1 MTIIPLPA
9 FRDNYIWL
17 MHDGRHA
24 LVVDPGDA
32 QPVID
37 HLEREQLQLAAIL
50 ITHHHADHVGGLRSL
65 LAHAPVPV
73 FGPAHEDID
82 GVDHR
87 LVEGDREH
95 IAPMNLDFDVL
106 DIPAHTAGHIA
117 FVTPDGADTNNPI
130 TSTIEVYAI
139 NRLMDCHAFPAAAA
153 RIRALFASQAAINGI
168 HRNLLRCD
176 LAFCCMLLDDTDAA
190 KQELDEPLRKFMQ
203 SMKRFPSVLRTQY
216 AEALLLNR
224 DPAKADAILAK
235 FDRMAK
241 KYPYE
246 SDIASERELIQ
257 AAQEKH
263 AQNKT

>member
-50 ITHHHADHVGGLRSL
+50 ITHHHADHVGGLRTL
-65 LAHAPVPV
+65 LARAPVPV

-87 LVEGDREH
+87 LVEGDRVH

-117 FVTPDGADTNNPI
+117 FVTPGGAARVLFCGDTLFSAGCGRLFEGSPSQLASSLAKLAALPDDTQVYCTHEYTLSNLAFAHAAEPDNPARDAYAARCKALRAANQP
-130 TSTIEVYAI
+130 TLPSTIGLEKAI
-139 NRLMDCHAFPAAAA
+139 NPFLRSEQP
-153 RIRALFASQAAINGI
+153 GI
-168 HRNLLRCD
+168 H
-176 LAFCCMLLDDTDAA
+176 
-190 KQELDEPLRKFMQ
+190 
-203 SMKRFPSVLRTQY
+203 
-216 AEALLLNR
+216 
-224 DPAKADAILAK
+224 DAIAAHHGTRPANALECLAALRAWK
-235 FDRMAK
+235 DNF
-241 KYPYE
+241 
-246 SDIASERELIQ
+246 
-257 AAQEKH
+257 
-263 AQNKT
+263 

>member
-87 LVEGDREH
+87 LVEGDRVH

-117 FVTPDGADTNNPI
+117 FVTPGGAARVLFCGDTLFSAGCGRLFEGSPSQLASSLAKLAALPDDTQVYCTHEYTLSNLAFAHAAEPHNPARDAYAAHCKALRAANQPTLPSNI
-130 TSTIEVYAI
+130 GLEKAI
-139 NRLMDCHAFPAAAA
+139 NPFLRSEQP
-153 RIRALFASQAAINGI
+153 GI
-168 HRNLLRCD
+168 H
-176 LAFCCMLLDDTDAA
+176 
-190 KQELDEPLRKFMQ
+190 
-203 SMKRFPSVLRTQY
+203 
-216 AEALLLNR
+216 
-224 DPAKADAILAK
+224 DAI
-235 FDRMAK
+235 
-241 KYPYE
+241 
-246 SDIASERELIQ
+246 
-257 AAQEKH
+257 AAHHGTRPANALECLTALRAWKD
-263 AQNKT
+263 NF

>member
-117 FVTPDGADTNNPI
+117 FVTPGGAARVLFCGDTLFSAGCGRLFEGSPSQLASSLAKLAALPDDTQVYCTHEYTLSNLAFAHAAEPHNPARDAYAARCKALRAANQP
-130 TSTIEVYAI
+130 TLPSTIGLEKAI
-139 NRLMDCHAFPAAAA
+139 NPFLRSEQP
-153 RIRALFASQAAINGI
+153 GI
-168 HRNLLRCD
+168 H
-176 LAFCCMLLDDTDAA
+176 
-190 KQELDEPLRKFMQ
+190 
-203 SMKRFPSVLRTQY
+203 
-216 AEALLLNR
+216 
-224 DPAKADAILAK
+224 DAI
-235 FDRMAK
+235 
-241 KYPYE
+241 
-246 SDIASERELIQ
+246 
-257 AAQEKH
+257 AAHHGTRPANALECLTALRAWKD
-263 AQNKT
+263 NF

>member
-65 LAHAPVPV
+65 LARTPVPV

-87 LVEGDREH
+87 LVEGDTVH

-117 FVTPDGADTNNPI
+117 FVTPRGAARVLFCGDTLFSAGCGRLFEGSPSQLASSLAKLAALPDDTQVYCTHEYTLSNLAFAHAAEPHNPARDAYAARCKALRAANQP
-130 TSTIEVYAI
+130 TLPSTIGLEKAV
-139 NRLMDCHAFPAAAA
+139 NPFLRSEQP
-153 RIRALFASQAAINGI
+153 GI
-168 HRNLLRCD
+168 HEAVAAHSGIRPRTALECLAALRAWKD
-176 LAFCCMLLDDTDAA
+176 NF
-190 KQELDEPLRKFMQ
+190 
-203 SMKRFPSVLRTQY
+203 
-216 AEALLLNR
+216 
-224 DPAKADAILAK
+224 
-235 FDRMAK
+235 
-241 KYPYE
+241 
-246 SDIASERELIQ
+246 
-257 AAQEKH
+257 
-263 AQNKT
+263 

>member
-37 HLEREQLQLAAIL
+37 YLEREQLQLAAIL
-50 ITHHHADHVGGLRSL
+50 ITHHHADHVGGLRTL
-65 LAHAPVPV
+65 LARAPVPV

-87 LVEGDREH
+87 LVEGDRVH

-117 FVTPDGADTNNPI
+117 FVTPGGAARVLFCGDTLFSAGCGRLFEGSPSQLASSLAKLAALPDDTQVYCTHEYTLSNLAFAHAAEPDNPARDAYAARCKALRAANQP
-130 TSTIEVYAI
+130 TLPSTIGLEKAI
-139 NRLMDCHAFPAAAA
+139 NPFLRSEQP
-153 RIRALFASQAAINGI
+153 GI
-168 HRNLLRCD
+168 H
-176 LAFCCMLLDDTDAA
+176 
-190 KQELDEPLRKFMQ
+190 
-203 SMKRFPSVLRTQY
+203 
-216 AEALLLNR
+216 
-224 DPAKADAILAK
+224 DAIAAHHGTRPANALECLAALRAWK
-235 FDRMAK
+235 DNF
-241 KYPYE
+241 
-246 SDIASERELIQ
+246 
-257 AAQEKH
+257 
-263 AQNKT
+263 

>member
-9 FRDNYIWL
+9 FSDNYIWL
-17 MHDGRHA
+17 MHDGHHA

-73 FGPAHEDID
+73 FGPANENID

-87 LVEGDREH
+87 LVEGDTVY

-117 FVTPDGADTNNPI
+117 FVTPSGAARVLFCGDTLFSAGCGRLFEGSPSQLASSLAKLAALPDDTRVYCTHEYTLSNLRFAQAVEPGNAALTRYRQWCDQQRAQDLP
-130 TSTIEVYAI
+130 TLPSTMGLEQAI
-139 NRLMDCHAFPAAAA
+139 NPFL
-153 RIRALFASQAAINGI
+153 RAHQPS
-168 HRNLLRCD
+168 
-176 LAFCCMLLDDTDAA
+176 LA
-190 KQELDEPLRKFMQ
+190 
-203 SMKRFPSVLRTQY
+203 V
-216 AEALLLNR
+216 
-224 DPAKADAILAK
+224 
-235 FDRMAK
+235 
-241 KYPYE
+241 
-246 SDIASERELIQ
+246 
-257 AAQEKH
+257 AAQAHNPACGNDPLAVFATLREWK
-263 AQNKT
+263 NVF

>member
-87 LVEGDREH
+87 LVEGDRVH

-117 FVTPDGADTNNPI
+117 FVTPGGAARVLFCGDTLFSAGCGRLFEGSPSQLASSLAKLAALPDDTQVYCTHEYTLSNLAFAHAAEPHNPARDAYAARCKALRAANQPTLPSNI
-130 TSTIEVYAI
+130 GLEKAI
-139 NRLMDCHAFPAAAA
+139 NPFLRSEQP
-153 RIRALFASQAAINGI
+153 GI
-168 HRNLLRCD
+168 H
-176 LAFCCMLLDDTDAA
+176 
-190 KQELDEPLRKFMQ
+190 
-203 SMKRFPSVLRTQY
+203 
-216 AEALLLNR
+216 
-224 DPAKADAILAK
+224 DAI
-235 FDRMAK
+235 
-241 KYPYE
+241 
-246 SDIASERELIQ
+246 
-257 AAQEKH
+257 AAHHGTRPANALECLTALRAWKD
-263 AQNKT
+263 NF

>member
-87 LVEGDREH
+87 LVEGDRVH

-117 FVTPDGADTNNPI
+117 FVTPDGAARVLFCGDTLFSAGCGRLFEGSPSQLENSLAKLAALPDDTRVYCTHEYTLSNLRFAHAVEPHNPDVSARLAEVARWRDEGHI
-130 TSTIEVYAI
+130 SLPSNIE
-139 NRLMDCHAFPAAAA
+139 LE
-153 RIRALFASQAAINGI
+153 RATNPF
-168 HRNLLRCD
+168 LRAPD
-176 LAFCCMLLDDTDAA
+176 LAPSLGFSDAEEA
-190 KQELDEPLRKFMQ
+190 FAALR
-203 SMKRFPSVLRTQY
+203 SMKDRF
-216 AEALLLNR
+216 
-224 DPAKADAILAK
+224 
-235 FDRMAK
+235 
-241 KYPYE
+241 
-246 SDIASERELIQ
+246 
-257 AAQEKH
+257 
-263 AQNKT
+263 

>member
-87 LVEGDREH
+87 LVEGDRVH

-117 FVTPDGADTNNPI
+117 FVTPGGAARVLFCGDTLFSAGCGRLFEGSPSQLASSLAKLAALPDDTQVYCTHEYTLSNLAFAHAAEPHNPARDAYAAHCKALRAANQP
-130 TSTIEVYAI
+130 TLPSTIGLEKAI
-139 NRLMDCHAFPAAAA
+139 NPFLRSEQP
-153 RIRALFASQAAINGI
+153 GI
-168 HRNLLRCD
+168 H
-176 LAFCCMLLDDTDAA
+176 
-190 KQELDEPLRKFMQ
+190 
-203 SMKRFPSVLRTQY
+203 
-216 AEALLLNR
+216 
-224 DPAKADAILAK
+224 DAI
-235 FDRMAK
+235 
-241 KYPYE
+241 
-246 SDIASERELIQ
+246 
-257 AAQEKH
+257 AAHHGTRPANALECLTALRAWKD
-263 AQNKT
+263 NF